1 MAIQFT
7 AHDHKYQ
14 SVNAEESIDWL
25 SVTSFVKLFKEPFD
39 QKEVALKAS
48 QNAKS
53 KWYGMDPEHIIK
65 IWNNETDRAVTL
77 GSWYHDQRETEV
89 VMCDTIRRA
98 GMDLPIIR
106 PIEQNGV
113 KIAPDQNLTEGIY
126 PEHMVYLKSAGICGQ
141 ADRVEVIKDVID
153 LYDYKTNKAINL
165 TSYVNWEGISKK
177 MLGPLA
183 HLDDCNF
190 NHYALQLSTYMYIM
204 LKHNHYLKPG
214 KMQIHH
220 VKFKVEGEDE
230 FGYPVAALDPNGDPI
245 VHEVIPYDI
254 PFLKSE
260 VREMIKFIKQNP
272 DVVKRGHI

>member
-141 ADRVEVIKDVID
+141 ADRV
-153 LYDYKTNKAINL
+153 
-165 TSYVNWEGISKK
+165 
-177 MLGPLA
+177 
-183 HLDDCNF
+183 
-190 NHYALQLSTYMYIM
+190 
-204 LKHNHYLKPG
+204 
-214 KMQIHH
+214 
-220 VKFKVEGEDE
+220 
-230 FGYPVAALDPNGDPI
+230 
-245 VHEVIPYDI
+245 
-254 PFLKSE
+254 
-260 VREMIKFIKQNP
+260 
-272 DVVKRGHI
+272 